1 LLGNDFA
8 TTSKPAKVS
17 TMLQKLLDRWTRP
30 SARGDSETSARK
42 KMFADIHAGKLWG
55 VDCESVSGPGSG
67 VARASL
73 FRADFERLL
82 QELSIGVMLDAGCG
96 DFNWLPTFDLR
107 GTRVVGVDIVP
118 ELISGNRLRHPASR
132 FELADIVVDPL
143 PKTDLILCRDGLVHL
158 SNADIVKALGN
169 FRRSGAKW
177 LLTNTFVDRSE
188 NPDIVSGG
196 WRPLNMRLPPFALPA
211 PYRIIDEY
219 CLGYD
224 GAYRDK
230 RLAVWPCNQLPHAR

>member
-1 LLGNDFA
+1 MDTPDFAGAQSGNGFA

-67 VARASL
+67 VARVSL

-118 ELISGNRLRHPASR
+118 ELISGNRLRHPASDLNWPISWLIR
-132 FELADIVVDPL
+132 CRKPTWFFVV
-143 PKTDLILCRDGLVHL
+143 T
-158 SNADIVKALGN
+158 AW
-169 FRRSGAKW
+169 F
-177 LLTNTFVDRSE
+177 TFPTRTS
-188 NPDIVSGG
+188 
-196 WRPLNMRLPPFALPA
+196 
-211 PYRIIDEY
+211 
-219 CLGYD
+219 
-224 GAYRDK
+224 
-230 RLAVWPCNQLPHAR
+230 